1 VKQFLLTEEPDRD
14 GLVRLRG
21 EDYHYLVHVRRLK
34 PGGAFT
40 ALLPSSAGER
50 NSTPDSGQ
58 LVTITVTDID
68 GHTLTGT
75 TAPYNPSERE
85 QKGEALAQAA
95 SPAYSLQIPPIILFQ
110 AMPKEPKMDL
120 IVRQAAES
128 GISEV
133 VPFIAEH
140 SIAKQHYRTERWE
153 RIIKEARQQSGSAV
167 DTKIREPLSDAE
179 LFAYWA
185 ELHSEKT
192 LGIIFSPD
200 QPLEKGGFHRYLNKE
215 PSSVVLAVGPE
226 GGFSP
231 GELDR
236 FLEAGFKP
244 LCMGPAVLRTETAA
258 LYGAAAVRIILLEK
272 KWWALEDPKKL
283 KPMRNQRERLKTL

>member
-1 VKQFLLTEEPDRD
+1 VKQFLLSEEPDRD
-14 GLVRLRG
+14 GLVRLKG

-34 PGGAFT
+34 PGGTFT
-40 ALLPSSAGER
+40 ALLPSREK
-50 NSTPDSGQ
+50 NPTPNSGQ
-58 LVTITVTDID
+58 LVTVTVTDID

-75 TAPYNPSERE
+75 TAPCQHE
-85 QKGEALAQAA
+85 QKVAQTAQEQ
-95 SPAYSLQIPPIILFQ
+95 PAYSVQMPPAYSAQMPPIILFQ

-128 GISEV
+128 GISEI

-167 DTKIREPLSDAE
+167 DTRIRGPLGAEE

-185 ELHSEKT
+185 ELRSEAS
-192 LGIIFSPD
+192 LGIVFSPD

-226 GGFSP
+226 GGFSA
-231 GELDR
+231 GELGR
-236 FLEAGFKP
+236 FVSEGFKP
-244 LCMGPAVLRTETAA
+244 LSMGAAVLRTETAA
-258 LYGAAAVRIILLEK
+258 LYGAAAVRIILMERES
-272 KWWALEDPKKL
+272 WALENPENPK
-283 KPMRNQRERLKTL
+283 

>member
-14 GLVRLRG
+14 GLVRLGG

-34 PGGAFT
+34 PGGTFT
-40 ALLPSSAGER
+40 ALLPSASPSEKNSAP
-50 NSTPDSGQ
+50 NSGQ
-58 LVTITVTDID
+58 LVTVTVLNID

-75 TAPYNPSERE
+75 TAPCQGEH
-85 QKGEALAQAA
+85 KGGTATQTAQEP
-95 SPAYSLQIPPIILFQ
+95 PAYSALQPIILFQ

-167 DTKIREPLSDAE
+167 DTRIRGPLGAGE

-185 ELHSEKT
+185 ELRSET
-192 LGIIFSPD
+192 SLGIIFSPD
-200 QPLEKGGFHRYLNKE
+200 QPLEKGGFHRYLNRE
-215 PSSVVLAVGPE
+215 PTSVVLAVGPE
-226 GGFSP
+226 GGFSA
-231 GELDR
+231 GEVGR
-236 FLEAGFKP
+236 FVGEGFKP
-244 LCMGPAVLRTETAA
+244 LTMGAAVLRTETAA
-258 LYGAAAVRIILLEK
+258 LYGAAAVRIILMEK
-272 KWWALEDPKKL
+272 ESWALEDPKK
-283 KPMRNQRERLKTL
+283 

>member
-14 GLVRLRG
+14 GLVRLKG

-34 PGGAFT
+34 PGGSFT
-40 ALLPSSAGER
+40 ALLPQVPAGDHTSSGGPASLGGR
-50 NSTPDSGQ
+50 DSGQ

-75 TAPYNPSERE
+75 TAPCQGERE
-85 QKGEALAQAA
+85 GETSAQTESQKTAQMT
-95 SPAYSLQIPPIILFQ
+95 PIILFQ

-120 IVRQAAES
+120 IVRQSAES

-167 DTKIREPLSDAE
+167 DTRIRGPLGAEE

-185 ELHSEKT
+185 ELRSET
-192 LGIIFSPD
+192 SLGIVFSPD
-200 QPLEKGGFHRYLNKE
+200 QPLEQGGFHRYLSSE
-215 PSSVVLAVGPE
+215 PLRVVLAVGPE
-226 GGFSP
+226 GGFSA
-231 GELDR
+231 GELGR
-236 FLEAGFKP
+236 FLDAGFKP
-244 LCMGPAVLRTETAA
+244 LGMGPAVLRTETAA
-258 LYGAAAVRIILLEK
+258 LYGAAAVRIILMEK
-272 KWWALEDPKKL
+272 KWWALENPEKL
-283 KPMRNQRERLKTL
+283 TK